1 MIGMSE
7 KSPSPRKIS
16 DRTVDLLMPAK
27 LPRPPGFEVLTYLDY
42 GQQVLSF
49 SWDFFEL
56 DASTLAFAMFEAVP
70 VDRANAVVL
79 GAARGFMHA
88 QVFRSPTPVKVLG
101 AMNKFVFEVWG
112 KEVRLHAA
120 YFLLDL
126 TRSSV
131 AACTC
136 GGLPVALYGAGQRK
150 VRSLSQGQP
159 PLGELD
165 PRKFRETVKEFS
177 FSLSKNDWMA
187 VFNRFAEHKNLMTL
201 LEQLSRMRMMLTY
214 QKVLASI
221 VAIRKNLPPERPKY
235 PLGFLG
241 LSQERDEMTA
251 RSLNESDFMRK
262 CRFCEHL
269 NPSYTDVC
277 TVCNGPLQDLA
288 PELDVRSDEWIC
300 PKCKGVV
307 RKGAK
312 QCPKCMVAFCTICLQ
327 ALPGANGKLCDG
339 CFAMHSDFFGS

>member
-1 MIGMSE
+1 MTEGPAQGR
-7 KSPSPRKIS
+7 KSS
-16 DRTVDLLMPAK
+16 DRTVDLLMPAR

-42 GQQVLSF
+42 GQQPLSF

-70 VDRANAVVL
+70 AGRSNAVVL

-112 KEVRLHAA
+112 KEVRVHAG

-136 GGLPVALYGAGQRK
+136 GALPVAFYGAAQRK
-150 VRSLSQGQP
+150 VRPLSQGQP

-165 PRKFRETVKEFS
+165 PRQFREKVKEFS
-177 FSLSKNDWMA
+177 FSLSKNDWVV
-187 VFNRFAEHKNLMTL
+187 VFNRFAEHKSLMTL
-201 LEQLSRMRMMLTY
+201 LEQLCRMRIVLTY

-221 VAIRKNLPPERPKY
+221 VAIRKNLPAERPKY
-235 PLGFLG
+235 ALGFLG
-241 LSQERDEMTA
+241 LSQERDAMTA

-262 CRFCEHL
+262 CRFCDNL

-277 TVCNGPLQDLA
+277 TVCNGPLSELA
-288 PELDVRSDEWIC
+288 PELDVRSDEWAC
-300 PKCKGVV
+300 PKCKEIV
-307 RKGAK
+307 RKGSK
-312 QCPKCMVAFCTICLQ
+312 RCPKCMVAFCTICLE

-339 CFAMHSDFFGS
+339 CFAMHSDFFGA